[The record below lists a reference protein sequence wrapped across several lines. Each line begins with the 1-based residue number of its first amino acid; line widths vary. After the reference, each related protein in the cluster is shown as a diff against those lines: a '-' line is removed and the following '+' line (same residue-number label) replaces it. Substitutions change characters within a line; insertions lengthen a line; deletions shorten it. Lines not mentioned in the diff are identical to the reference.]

1 MSTTPRRLGSD
12 SVYPVGLG
20 CMNLHHGYG
29 PPSDE
34 AEAAALL
41 NAALDLGYDFLDTA
55 TIYGLGKNET
65 LIGTALKHRQGE
77 FLQAS
82 KCVLLF
88 DGDKRR
94 IDARPE
100 SIKAACEASLKR
112 LQRETIDLYYM
123 HRPDRK
129 VPIEDSMG
137 AMADLVAEGKIRMVG
152 LSEMGEGLLRR
163 AHAVHPVAAMQSEY
177 SLLTRNPEIAVLDA
191 CRELGVT
198 FVPFSPVGRGYL
210 ADNPPAPKDY
220 HASDMRR
227 IFPRWTEPYW
237 SENLPLLKQAQAM
250 AGDLGMTTS
259 QLAIAWTLAKE
270 PGCVP
275 IPGTTSR
282 KHLADNFKAA
292 ELALT
297 PDQVAA
303 LDSVFQPE
311 AVKGPRYSPAAQAS
325 VDTEQYAFEAAEG

>member
-1 MSTTPRRLGSD
+1 
-12 SVYPVGLG
+12 
-20 CMNLHHGYG
+20 MNLHHGYG

-34 AEAAALL
+34 ADAAMLL
-41 NAALDLGYDFLDTA
+41 HEALDLGYNFLDTA
-55 TIYGLGKNET
+55 TIYGFGRNET
-65 LIGTALKHRQGE
+65 LIGETLKDRQGE

-88 DGDKRR
+88 DGDKRM
-94 IDARPE
+94 IDARPA

-123 HRPDRK
+123 HRPDKK

-237 SENLPLLKQAQAM
+237 TENLGLLKTAQEM
-250 AGDLGMTTS
+250 AGDLRVTTS
-259 QLAIAWTLAKE
+259 QLAIAWTLVKD
-270 PGCVP
+270 PDCVP

-282 KHLADNFKAA
+282 THLKDNYAA
-292 ELALT
+292 AQISLT
-297 PDQVAA
+297 AEEVAH
-303 LDSVFQPE
+303 LDAVFQPE
-311 AVKGPRYSPAAQAS
+311 AVKGPRYNEMAQAS
-325 VDTEQYAFEAAEG
+325 VDTEQYTFELRAR

>member
-1 MSTTPRRLGSD
+1 MSPAPRKLGSD
-12 SVYPVGLG
+12 TVYPVGLG

-29 PPSDE
+29 PPTDE
-34 AEAAALL
+34 ADAAALL
-41 NAALDLGYDFLDTA
+41 HEALDLGYNFLDTA
-55 TIYGLGKNET
+55 TIYGFGRNET
-65 LIGTALKHRQGE
+65 LIGKTLKARQGE

-88 DGDKRR
+88 DGKKRM
-94 IDARPE
+94 IDARPD
-100 SIKAACEASLKR
+100 SIKTACEASLKR

-123 HRPDRK
+123 HRPDPK

-137 AMADLVAEGKIRMVG
+137 AMADLVKEGKIRMVG

-163 AHAVHPVAAMQSEY
+163 AHAVHPVSAMQSEY

-210 ADNPPAPKDY
+210 ADNPPAPADY
-220 HASDMRR
+220 HEADMRR

-237 SENLPLLKQAQAM
+237 TQNQALLKQAQAI
-250 AGDLGMTTS
+250 AGDLGCTMS
-259 QLAIAWTLAKE
+259 QLAIAWTLAKDAA
-270 PGCVP
+270 CVP

-282 KHLADNFKAA
+282 QHLKDNFLAA
-292 ELALT
+292 DLSLSS
-297 PDQVAA
+297 DVMAA
-303 LDSVFQPE
+303 LDTLFQPE

-325 VDTEQYAFEAAEG
+325 VDTEQFAFELS

>member
-1 MSTTPRRLGSD
+1 MSTAPRKLGSEM
-12 SVYPVGLG
+12 VYPVGLG

-34 AEAAALL
+34 SDAAALL
-41 NAALDLGYDFLDTA
+41 NEALDLGYNFLDTA
-55 TIYGLGKNET
+55 TIYGFGKNET
-65 LIGTALKHRQGE
+65 LIGKALKHRQGE

-82 KCVLLF
+82 KCVLMF

-100 SIKAACEASLKR
+100 SIKSACEASLTR

-123 HRPDRK
+123 HRPDK
-129 VPIEDSMG
+129 TVPIEESMG
-137 AMADLVAEGKIRMVG
+137 AMADLVKEGKIRMVG

-191 CRELGVT
+191 CKELGVT

-237 SENLPLLKQAQAM
+237 TENLPLLKQAQQM
-250 AGDLGMTTS
+250 AGDMGVTTS
-259 QLAIAWTLAKE
+259 QLAIAWTLAKD
-270 PGCVP
+270 PDCVP

-282 KHLADNFKAA
+282 KHLKDNHAA
-292 ELALT
+292 AQIALT
-297 PDQVAA
+297 TGQVAQ
-303 LDSVFQPE
+303 LDAVFQPE
-311 AVKGPRYSPAAQAS
+311 DVKGPRYNAMAQAS
-325 VDTEQYAFEAAEG
+325 VDTEQYAFEQTAG

>member
-1 MSTTPRRLGSD
+1 MSITPRKLGTET
-12 SVYPVGLG
+12 VYPVGLG

-34 AEAAALL
+34 AEAGALL
-41 NAALDLGYDFLDTA
+41 NEALDMGYNFLDTA
-55 TIYGLGKNET
+55 TIYGFGKNET
-65 LIGTALKHRQGE
+65 LIGKALKDRQGE
-77 FLQAS
+77 FVQAS
-82 KCVLLF
+82 KCVMLF
-88 DGDKRR
+88 EDGQRKL
-94 IDARPE
+94 DARPE
-100 SIKAACEASLKR
+100 SIKAACEASLTR

-123 HRPDRK
+123 HRPDPN
-129 VPIEDSMG
+129 VPIENSMG
-137 AMADLVAEGKIRMVG
+137 AMADLVKAGKIRMVG
-152 LSEMGEGLLRR
+152 LSEMGAGLLRR

-220 HASDMRR
+220 HEADMRR

-237 SENLPLLKQAQAM
+237 SENQHLLKQAQEM
-250 AGDLGMTTS
+250 AGDLGVTTS
-259 QLAIAWTLAKE
+259 QLAIAWTLAKDE
-270 PGCVP
+270 TCIP

-282 KHLADNFKAA
+282 KHLRDNFKAA
-292 ELALT
+292 EFDLT
-297 PDQVAA
+297 PQQVAH
-303 LDSVFQPE
+303 LDSVFVPE

-325 VDTEQYAFEAAEG
+325 VDTEQYTFEASA

>member
-1 MSTTPRRLGSD
+1 MSIRLRKLGSD
-12 SVYPVGLG
+12 AVYPVGLG

-29 PPSDE
+29 PPLDE
-34 AEAAALL
+34 VQAAALL
-41 NAALDLGYDFLDTA
+41 HEALDLGCNFLDTA
-55 TIYGLGKNET
+55 TIYGFGRNET
-65 LIGTALKHRQGE
+65 LIGKALKERQGE

-88 DGDKRR
+88 DDEKRI
-94 IDARPE
+94 IDARPG

-123 HRPDRK
+123 HRPDPN
-129 VPIEDSMG
+129 VPIEDSIG

-152 LSEMGEGLLRR
+152 LSEMGAGLLRR

-191 CRELGVT
+191 CRQLGVT

-227 IFPRWTEPYW
+227 IFPRWTEPFW
-237 SENLPLLKQAQAM
+237 SENLALLKQAQAM
-250 AGDLGMTTS
+250 AGDMGVTTS
-259 QLAIAWTLAKE
+259 QLAIAWTLAKD

-275 IPGTTSR
+275 IPGTTRSR
-282 KHLADNFKAA
+282 HLKENHAA
-292 ELALT
+292 AQITLT
-297 PDQVAA
+297 GVEVAC
-303 LDSVFQPE
+303 LDAVFEPQ

-325 VDTEQYAFEAAEG
+325 VDTEQYTFKPAPG